1 MLSSVQSSTWDLRRL
16 NGVLPDCL
24 NSLQDEDGYMAVD
37 ALVAVTILAATVV
50 FALAASHQ
58 GLRASR
64 AGLEARQA
72 NDLIRYIAEN
82 SRETSGVVDGATP
95 LFTWRLA
102 VDDAVPSAAAE
113 SLCRHIIT
121 VTSRR
126 TARSYVAGTDEICP
140 TPTVS

>member
-1 MLSSVQSSTWDLRRL
+1 MSQGASLEDLERRP
-16 NGVLPDCL
+16 G
-24 NSLQDEDGYMAVD
+24 EDGYMAVD

-64 AGLEARQA
+64 AGLEVLQA

-82 SRETSGVVDGATP
+82 SRDTSGIVDGSTP

-102 VDDAVPSAAAE
+102 VDDALPSAAAA
-113 SLCRHIIT
+113 SLCGRLIT

-126 TARSYVAGTDEICP
+126 TARSYQVRTSEICP
-140 TPTVS
+140 TPTAS